1 MIFTMKRTV
10 LACSA
15 AIALLVSRAFALTDA
30 DTAALKQLTKDYASW
45 DYSGRPVE
53 FRQRLDYKSF
63 EEQRQILLK
72 LAETEWNGTWGDYW
86 RRLDVKDLKTLR
98 AFTPKEFWVLFHSK
112 LKPRD
117 ATGGKSGSG
126 RIFVDIHAVTE
137 ARGLAYVVYQ
147 VSNFGRNPPTDDS
160 FEILRARWSDGEWRL
175 VALPR
180 ITTALRR
187 QLDAAKAKQRT
198 R

>member
-1 MIFTMKRTV
+1 M
-10 LACSA
+10 
-15 AIALLVSRAFALTDA
+15 
-30 DTAALKQLTKDYASW
+30 
-45 DYSGRPVE
+45 
-53 FRQRLDYKSF
+53 
-63 EEQRQILLK
+63 
-72 LAETEWNGTWGDYW
+72 
-86 RRLDVKDLKTLR
+86 
-98 AFTPKEFWVLFHSK
+98 LFHSK

-126 RIFVDIHAVTE
+126 RISVEIHAVTE